1 MKNALWLV
9 IGVGFGFLAAH
20 HLNST
25 SAGRSFFES
34 IDSRSR
40 EFMDA
45 VADGYNTRSAELS
58 SSGNHADR

>member
-9 IGVGFGFLAAH
+9 VGVGLGFLAAH
-20 HLNST
+20 QLNRAR
-25 SAGRSFFES
+25 AGRSFFEE
-34 IDSRSR
+34 IDSWSR

-45 VADGYNTRSAELS
+45 VADGYRTRSAELR